1 MTISNNSKILII
13 DDSLEI
19 QESLKLF
26 LENQGCTVYTAS
38 GGEEGLA
45 LARINDF
52 RAILIDVCMPGLG
65 GEEVLLKMKE
75 LFPETP
81 IIMITGFEDQEL
93 AQKCMDSGAY
103 DYITK
108 PFDFEYLMT
117 SVLSTVIYY

>member
-1 MTISNNSKILII
+1 MANKSKILII
-13 DDSLEI
+13 DDSVEI

-52 RAILIDVCMPGLG
+52 RAILIDVCMPRMG

-93 AQKCMDSGAY
+93 AQKCMDSGTY